1 MAAKRFLLIIL
12 ALIAI
17 QVRDRELLSARG
29 FISIVLTVNLVVP
42 TKFTNARPHTNTYYA
57 QCRLDTHIIS
67 PCELSLTFV
76 SLVCIDV
83 ITHNILRL

>member
-42 TKFTNARPHTNTYYA
+42 TKFTNSRPHTNTYA
-57 QCRLDTHIIS
+57 QCR
-67 PCELSLTFV
+67 
-76 SLVCIDV
+76 
-83 ITHNILRL
+83 